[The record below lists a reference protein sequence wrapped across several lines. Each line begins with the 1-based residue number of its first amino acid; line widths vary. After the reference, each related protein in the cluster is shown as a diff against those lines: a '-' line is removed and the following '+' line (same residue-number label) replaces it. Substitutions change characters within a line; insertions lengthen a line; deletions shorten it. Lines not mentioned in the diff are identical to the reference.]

1 MENKKFSKN
10 STFCTKVINL
20 CVGED
25 QRYIMLILFLILFQS
40 NSMCGPCF
48 DLFANNFDFFCQSEK
63 LQLQLVQAFFLF
75 DHYNLGFYA
84 GQLVSTWP
92 PLNFYNSN
100 SFFLVTQIEF

>member
-1 MENKKFSKN
+1 MENHHLLQGVEEWRIKN
-10 STFCTKVINL
+10 
-20 CVGED
+20 
-25 QRYIMLILFLILFQS
+25 FLKIA
-40 NSMCGPCF
+40 P
-48 DLFANNFDFFCQSEK
+48 FAPNEK

-100 SFFLVTQIEF
+100 ILKLLDIYNINSSTKTFHSISNE

>member
-25 QRYIMLILFLILFQS
+25 QRYIMLILFLKFQT

-75 DHYNLGFYA
+75 DHYNLGFKN
-84 GQLVSTWP
+84 GQLVSTWQQP
-92 PLNFYNSN
+92 STY
-100 SFFLVTQIEF
+100 